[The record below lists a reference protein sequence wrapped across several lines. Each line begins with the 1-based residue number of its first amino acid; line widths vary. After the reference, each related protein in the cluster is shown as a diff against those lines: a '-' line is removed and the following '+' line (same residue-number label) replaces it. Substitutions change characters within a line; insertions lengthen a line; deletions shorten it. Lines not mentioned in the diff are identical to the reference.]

1 MLLDDLQELAR
12 KEILDL
18 IERLLLE
25 ADLESELAKLEVYGK
40 NLDGIKDFLKHL
52 LIDQSTG
59 DQTHNE
65 VNIFIKLSLSSGKAL
80 KRQVAFLFDFEE
92 IEHTT
97 VLGLT
102 LQDIIREAKHR
113 LKPWELEKKRKI
125 RGLKKAVVPNL
136 GYSQIY
142 CYYRVLPE
150 HLDGP
155 PIGIWYE

>member
-1 MLLDDLQELAR
+1 MSIQAFSKFIQLSHPFFP
-12 KEILDL
+12 L
-18 IERLLLE
+18 I
-25 ADLESELAKLEVYGK
+25 
-40 NLDGIKDFLKHL
+40 
-52 LIDQSTG
+52 
-59 DQTHNE
+59 
-65 VNIFIKLSLSSGKAL
+65 GKAL

-102 LQDIIREAKHR
+102 LQDIIRDAKHR
-113 LKPWELEKKRKI
+113 LRPWELEKKRKI

-150 HLDGP
+150 HLEGP

>member
-1 MLLDDLQELAR
+1 M
-12 KEILDL
+12 

-25 ADLESELAKLEVYGK
+25 ADLDSELSKLDVYGK
-40 NLDGIKDFLKHL
+40 TIDGLKDFLKHL
-52 LIDQSTG
+52 LLDPNTGKDRGLASTDQGSHQ
-59 DQTHNE
+59 DC
-65 VNIFIKLSLSSGKAL
+65 FPGKAL

-102 LQDIIREAKHR
+102 LQDILRDAKHR
-113 LKPWELEKKRKI
+113 LRPWELEKKRKI

-150 HLDGP
+150 HLEGP